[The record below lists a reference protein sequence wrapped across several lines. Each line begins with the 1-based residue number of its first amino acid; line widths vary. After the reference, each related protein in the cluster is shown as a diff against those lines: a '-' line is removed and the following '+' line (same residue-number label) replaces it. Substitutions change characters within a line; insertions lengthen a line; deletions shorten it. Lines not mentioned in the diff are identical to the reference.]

1 IKDPKWVS
9 VHGSQ
14 RQHSRRA
21 LPVRDAS
28 ENEANLNSRVWIA
41 QKLDVVQRAGS
52 FAQFQ
57 LDVRTRK
64 NVAVSLANVFKRG
77 TLEPRSHRD
86 RRRGRRNEIDQQ
98 QRDCAYCKHG
108 RSRCFEDLPAT
119 ESQHSHFPE
128 PQSAVMKANS
138 LCHRG
143 VRATNGHAAAAQRD
157 ELAAFHSSV
166 SVLRSKDSTLQYGGR
181 LLRCGISSRAYDIF
195 APVSPHRNFKNK
207 LNDARGYFSDIDRPK
222 AGNSR
227 RVTPRSVI
235 NSRRFIGH

>member
-1 IKDPKWVS
+1 IP
-9 VHGSQ
+9 
-14 RQHSRRA
+14 
-21 LPVRDAS
+21 
-28 ENEANLNSRVWIA
+28 

-108 RSRCFEDLPAT
+108 CSRCFEDLPAT

-138 LCHRG
+138 LYHRG
-143 VRATNGHAAAAQRD
+143 VRATNGHAAAPPP
-157 ELAAFHSSV
+157 SSV
-166 SVLRSKDSTLQYGGR
+166 M
-181 LLRCGISSRAYDIF
+181 
-195 APVSPHRNFKNK
+195 
-207 LNDARGYFSDIDRPK
+207 
-222 AGNSR
+222 
-227 RVTPRSVI
+227 
-235 NSRRFIGH
+235 NSRRFTPVSPCSDQKIAHFSTAGGCCAAGFLAELM